1 MVKELELG
9 RKLVHI
15 FGYLLV
21 FFLGWALYAN
31 YGFTSVRYAL
41 LALLIAMLLGDYL
54 TTELG
59 LKIPIYSHCQRT
71 SEVNRGI
78 HSATFGILG
87 SLLALEFFE
96 IKIAVAAIL
105 MMVISD
111 QAAALVGKSV
121 KFRIIFKKKT
131 YSGAI
136 IALILNFIIAFL
148 ILDKIWVIFGIVLTA
163 TAVEV
168 LVEKLDDNLM
178 VPLIAGLAG
187 HLLNLI

>member
-1 MVKELELG
+1 MVKKLELG

-21 FFLGWALYAN
+21 FFLGWALYFN

-41 LALLIAMLLGDYL
+41 LALLIAMLFGDYL
-54 TTELG
+54 TAELG
-59 LKIPIYSHCQRT
+59 LKIPVYSHFQRI
-71 SEVNRGI
+71 SEVDNGI

-87 SLLALEFFE
+87 SLLALEFFD
-96 IKIAVAAIL
+96 IKVAAAAIL

-111 QAAALVGKSV
+111 QAAALVGTSV
-121 KFRIIFKKKT
+121 ASRVIFKKKT
-131 YSGAI
+131 YLGAG

-148 ILDKIWVIFGIVLTA
+148 MLDKIWVIFGIVLTA

-168 LVEKLDDNLM
+168 LVEKIDDNLM
-178 VPLIAGLAG
+178 IPLIAGLTG